1 MEFLTQE
8 KIVQTAQAMWV
19 AHHLKYA
26 IPSVPV
32 FPANHL
38 DRVHVNPVAVD
49 YKPAVMS
56 PVVEQVVDGVRSSLS
71 VIVMDIVVWKC
82 RVK

>member
-56 PVVEQVVDGVRSSLS
+56 SVVVRVVDGVRSSLS

>member
-1 MEFLTQE
+1 
-8 KIVQTAQAMWV
+8 VQTAQAMWV

-56 PVVEQVVDGVRSSLS
+56 SVVVRVVEPAPVSHLPS
-71 VIVMDIVVWKC
+71 VTGTPVWKC